1 MGFVLAGCVTGLL
14 PYSQVDT
21 ATHLVHKEASSAP
34 GFLHGL
40 DVTILAGLLVTFGM
54 LLVAL
59 RRRGDHDA
67 PASDWIEHQFEDE

>member
-1 MGFVLAGCVTGLL
+1 MFELVVVGGEDVFEPAER
-14 PYSQVDT
+14 DT